1 MLMTLP
7 GPCERQR
14 LSKAPVKS
22 AEPVVL
28 LVMVLV
34 LVLVLVLMVALC
46 VGRGG
51 QWTTSMYII
60 GVKT

>member
-34 LVLVLVLMVALC
+34 LVLVLMVALC